1 VSGVKPRPDGDTIG
15 VAMFGHGFMG
25 DAHSR
30 ALRAIGATS
39 APAVLRPA
47 LVSLAGRDLRRVNV
61 SRERYGWQEATT
73 DWRAQVADERV
84 GLFDNVGPNH
94 LHVEP
99 TLAAIE
105 HGKHVVCEKPLAP
118 TADQAYGLW
127 SAAARAGVVHV
138 CAFNYRY
145 FPAIRLAKALVDD
158 GTVGKP
164 LHFRAR
170 FSVPRVQAGTTA
182 GWRSSNPSAGG
193 GVVGDLAAHHIDLAR
208 FLVGEIASVASR
220 IDDPARPVEESVHA
234 LLAFGNGAVGT
245 LEASQVVDMPTVESV
260 IEVDGTDASLR
271 FSVGRLN
278 ELEVIDGGGSHV
290 VHATDPAHPFMRFW
304 YPRGHPIGWGDSFLH
319 ELDGVLRAIAGVEPA
334 DPHLPTFS
342 DGYRCAAICDAIKR
356 AGTERCWVVVENSGL
371 A

>member
-73 DWRAQVADERV
+73 DRRAHVPAARV

-94 LHVEP
+94 LHLEP